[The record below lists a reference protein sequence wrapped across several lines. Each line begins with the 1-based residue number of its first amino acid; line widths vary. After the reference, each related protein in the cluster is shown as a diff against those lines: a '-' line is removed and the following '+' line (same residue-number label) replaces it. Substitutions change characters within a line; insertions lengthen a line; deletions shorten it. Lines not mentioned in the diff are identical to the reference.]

1 MFSNHISPPGIQGWD
16 KSLGMKEL
24 DEVFDRWSAPPAPTG
39 MWKCSKPR
47 NFDWRLMPW
56 T

>member
-24 DEVFDRWSAPPAPTG
+24 DEVFDRWSEPPAADG
-39 MWKCSKPR
+39 NVEM
-47 NFDWRLMPW
+47 L
-56 T
+56 